1 MKLFERKSWSQDI
14 TCSSS
19 TFAQNNSLK
28 LKVCLYRKVK
38 LYYHFTIK
46 TLYYFYYFFL
56 FCFVLFLCCCCFDH
70 LYHHYS
76 HLQSS
81 HSQILYKIGVFKNLA
96 RKTLAQV
103 FSYEFCKIF
112 LQTFFYR
119 QYPDSFT
126 SVRKKIASAFA
137 FQKSNMLSFRSM
149 FLCRKILVHITKF
162 RHT

>member
-1 MKLFERKSWSQDI
+1 MFLKKSFSVKLFERKSWSQDI

-112 LQTFFYR
+112 KDIFLQAI
-119 QYPDSFT
+119 SWLLHIC
-126 SVRKKIASAFA
+126 SKK
-137 FQKSNMLSFRSM
+137 NR
-149 FLCRKILVHITKF
+149 LCICFSKI
-162 RHT
+162 

>member
-38 LYYHFTIK
+38 LHYHSTIK

-81 HSQILYKIGVFKNLA
+81 HSQIFYKIGVFKNLA

-112 LQTFFYR
+112 KDIFLQTI
-119 QYPDSFT
+119 S
-126 SVRKKIASAFA
+126 
-137 FQKSNMLSFRSM
+137 
-149 FLCRKILVHITKF
+149 
-162 RHT
+162 